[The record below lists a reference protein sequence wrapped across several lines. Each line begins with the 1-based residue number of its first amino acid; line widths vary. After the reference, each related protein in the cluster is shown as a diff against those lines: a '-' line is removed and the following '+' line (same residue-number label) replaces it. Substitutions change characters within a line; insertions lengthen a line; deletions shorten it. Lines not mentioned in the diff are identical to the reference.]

1 MLELFYI
8 VCILSFFGSAASCA
22 ANKVEKDRVN
32 QYCERHFD
40 KIQDVKSCIKEIR
53 TGEKP

>member
-1 MLELFYI
+1 MLELFMI

-22 ANKVEKDRVN
+22 ANKVADNRVN

-40 KIQDVKSCIKEIR
+40 KIQDVKSCVKEIR
-53 TGEKP
+53 EGK